1 MDLVFVLIIIFQ
13 NCNRQNPMWH
23 VLIKDHIDRVKLK
36 DLLKIAKYLI
46 KHTLHRIDSFFLVNC
61 SNSGS
66 ICKLFNHFQFK
77 ACINLKIKNSWNKI
91 LKKQASNGLQVI
103 GTIENVHICLFQKL
117 TTTLLSYE
125 ILIIYIH
132 IGFLIW
138 KMTIF
143 FC

>member
-1 MDLVFVLIIIFQ
+1 MFTTIIVIIIPNNNIGNVKKKTIIFFSYYLNWFVSLIYIKMDLVFVLIIIFQ

-77 ACINLKIKNSWNKI
+77 ACINLKIKNS
-91 LKKQASNGLQVI
+91 
-103 GTIENVHICLFQKL
+103 
-117 TTTLLSYE
+117 
-125 ILIIYIH
+125 
-132 IGFLIW
+132 
-138 KMTIF
+138 
-143 FC
+143 